1 MSTPQ
6 NVESLPLKDEGEFS
20 TTLSEKEARKVTF
33 GALIGTALEWYDFFL
48 FNTAA
53 ALVFNVQFFTNDDP
67 VAATLSSFATLAVG
81 FLARPLG
88 GMIFGSLGDK
98 VGRRT
103 VMLITVTG
111 IGIATAIIG
120 LLPTYMT
127 IGVFAPVLLVV
138 LRFLQGIFVGGE
150 WSGAMTIAIENAPP
164 ESKAKLS
171 AIPQIGSPIGTI
183 LASGGFFLVST
194 FLSQDNFDSFGWRI
208 PFLVAIPLLL
218 LAVVMRRR
226 LDESP
231 AFREIKDSGRAEN
244 APLRTVWKNS
254 WLQIFVGAG
263 AAFLGVGGFYL
274 ITTFV
279 VSYGKQQLGLSPSLL
294 LFGSIFAAAVEIVV
308 LITGGSLGSRFGASK
323 VIIWGG
329 VASILLA
336 FPTFL
341 LVQTRQPILVV
352 LGMTLGVAALS
363 YPYATSGAVL
373 SALFPLTTRL
383 SGMAMAQNLSGV
395 ASGFVPLIATAVVA
409 MAGNAWWPAA
419 VLLIVISAISALCGA
434 WAPRLSQ
441 KITGYL
447 H

>member
-6 NVESLPLKDEGEFS
+6 HEGTIPLEDEGEFS
-20 TTLSEKEARKVTF
+20 TTLSAKEARKVTF

-53 ALVFNVQFFTNDDP
+53 ALVFNVQFFTNDDA

-98 VGRRT
+98 VGRRA

-111 IGIATAIIG
+111 IGAATALIG
-120 LLPTYMT
+120 LLPTYAS
-127 IGVFAPVLLVV
+127 IGVVAPIMLVI
-138 LRFLQGIFVGGE
+138 LRFCQGIFVGGE

-183 LASGGFFLVST
+183 LASGGFFLVSA
-194 FLSQDNFDSFGWRI
+194 LASQDSFDSFGWRI
-208 PFLVAIPLLL
+208 PFLAAIPLLL

-231 AFREIKDSGRAEN
+231 AFLRVKESGRQEST
-244 APLRTVWKNS
+244 PLRTVWRTS
-254 WLQIFVGAG
+254 WLQILVGAG

-279 VSYGKQQLGLSPSLL
+279 VSYGKQQLGISPNLL
-294 LFGSIFAAAVEIVV
+294 LFGSIFAAAVEILV
-308 LITGGSLGSRFGASK
+308 LITGGNLGSRFGASK
-323 VIIWGG
+323 VIVWGG
-329 VASILLA
+329 IASAILA
-336 FPTFL
+336 FPAFL
-341 LVQTRQPILVV
+341 LIQTAQPILVV

-395 ASGFVPLIATAVVA
+395 AAGFVPLIATAVVA
-409 MAGNAWWPAA
+409 AADNAWWPAA
-419 VLLIVISAISALCGA
+419 LLLVLVSLISVVCGA
-434 WAPRLSQ
+434 CAPRLSQ

>member
-308 LITGGSLGSRFGASK
+308 LITGGNLGSRFGASK

-419 VLLIVISAISALCGA
+419 VLLIVISAISAVCGA